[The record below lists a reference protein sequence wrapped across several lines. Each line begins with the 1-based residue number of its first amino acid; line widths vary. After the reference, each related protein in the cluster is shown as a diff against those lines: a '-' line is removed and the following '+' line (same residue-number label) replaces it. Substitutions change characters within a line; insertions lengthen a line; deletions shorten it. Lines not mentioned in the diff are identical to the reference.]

1 MKKIVLFLG
10 VALLSLSM
18 NAAPVASV
26 QKVAKSNIIQS
37 AVVKAPNTEFQAVK
51 SLKVAAPKAKQATT
65 DTIMIYGVS
74 QKAYYSSDIIFI
86 AKLGKSAVFDYSLFN
101 EEGYYI
107 ATGGFYATSVD
118 TIATQGSYG
127 LFSFPTEAII
137 NYGMNYK
144 DMEEM
149 GANPEVVASWK
160 KQWMEHVAAV
170 DKDEETGENFY
181 ALKPG
186 IPLQRKVI
194 LLRSW

>member
-86 AKLGKSAVFDYSLFN
+86 AKFL
-101 EEGYYI
+101 
-107 ATGGFYATSVD
+107 
-118 TIATQGSYG
+118 
-127 LFSFPTEAII
+127 
-137 NYGMNYK
+137 
-144 DMEEM
+144 
-149 GANPEVVASWK
+149 
-160 KQWMEHVAAV
+160 
-170 DKDEETGENFY
+170 
-181 ALKPG
+181 
-186 IPLQRKVI
+186 
-194 LLRSW
+194 